1 MRVKFLNETT
11 NPVIWLELTTDRL
24 RVRRSTTYPLS
35 GITVKFNVEKIAN
48 TLFRQTKG
56 QTQYLIRWKVVYTRH
71 IHPTL
76 YDIVIQQ
83 RVSLMHLQS
92 GLYRLLYPHSLTKGL
107 VVNLQK
113 PNQNARWYVN
123 GVCLCTMDI
132 NSMYNN

>member
-24 RVRRSTTYPLS
+24 RVRRTTTYPLS
-35 GITVKFNVEKIAN
+35 GITVKCNVEKIAN

-113 PNQNARWYVN
+113 PNQNTRWYVN